1 MLGQKAAVQGFA
13 FRSKLSSL
21 LSCLRHCMISLI
33 FLRSLKPAM
42 REVKLG
48 NPETQDKLV
57 SVLQDTLRDVRFVK
71 LPHIFSSQFRD
82 AFIVRIFVH
91 FSRKVKLF
99 SLFRLKFMVSR
110 LGRSSESAVSMV
122 LFAKLRTVSRYNLGK
137 RRWLITFP
145 SKYISAKFGTF
156 SRLLIHSNLL
166 SRTDM

>member
-13 FRSKLSSL
+13 FKSRLSSL
-21 LSCLRHCMISLI
+21 LSCLRHYMISLT
-33 FLRSLKPAM
+33 FLRSLNPAM
-42 REVKLG
+42 SEVKLG
-48 NPETQDKLV
+48 NPEIYDKSV
-57 SVLQDTLRDVRFVK
+57 SVLQEILRDVR
-71 LPHIFSSQFRD
+71 LNNIPHIFSSQFRD

-91 FSRKVKLF
+91 FSRNSRLF
-99 SLFRLKFMVSR
+99 SLFLLKFIVSR

-122 LFAKLRTVSRYNLGK
+122 LFAKLRTVSCYNLGK